1 VAIGNFDGVHRGHQA
16 LLARATKQA
25 SAQGLLPVALT
36 FAPHPAVVLGRKAPA
51 QLTTVARKAELI
63 ETMFATLR
71 VVVQPFDQSF
81 ASLSPA
87 DFAAFLRAG
96 LGARAVLV
104 GQNFRFGQGRA
115 GNFDTL
121 RELGLGLGFDVGA
134 LALQGD
140 ELGAWSSTRV
150 RASIALGEVEEASR
164 ALGRPHELEG
174 EVIHGQ
180 QRARGLGFPTA
191 NLGGVEQALPAFG
204 VYAVRVLL
212 VSPDGGTERIGGG
225 VANIGVRPTMAAGF
239 SVEAHVFDLSRDLYG
254 QRLRLELIA
263 RLREER
269 TFPGIE
275 ALRQQIEADAAAA
288 RALLPG
294 PERGESP

>member
-16 LLARATKQA
+16 LLARATEQA
-25 SAQGLLPVALT
+25 SAQQLLPVALT

-51 QLTTVARKAELI
+51 QLTAVTRKAELI
-63 ETMFATLR
+63 EAKFADLR
-71 VVVQPFDQSF
+71 VVVQPFDQAF
-81 ASLSPA
+81 AALSPGE
-87 DFAAFLRAG
+87 FAAFLRTG

-115 GNFDTL
+115 GSFDTL

-140 ELGAWSSTRV
+140 EQGAWSSTRV
-150 RASIALGEVEEASR
+150 RASIARGDVEEAHR

-191 NLGGVEQALPAFG
+191 NLGGVEQALPSFG
-204 VYAVRVLL
+204 VYAIRARRVL
-212 VSPDGGTERIGGG
+212 PDGSSELLGGG
-225 VANIGVRPTMAAGF
+225 VANIGVRPTLAAGF
-239 SVEAHVFDLSRDLYG
+239 SVEAHIFDLSRDLYG

-269 TFPGIE
+269 SFPGIE
-275 ALRQQIEADAAAA
+275 ALRQQIEADAAEA
-288 RALLPG
+288 RARLAG
-294 PERGESP
+294 PERGEAP